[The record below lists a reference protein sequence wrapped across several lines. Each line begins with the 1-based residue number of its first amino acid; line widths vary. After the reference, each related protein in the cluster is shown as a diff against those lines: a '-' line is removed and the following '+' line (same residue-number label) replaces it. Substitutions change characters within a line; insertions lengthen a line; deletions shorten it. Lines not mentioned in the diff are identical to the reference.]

1 MDIDFIKQCLKDRRI
16 RWSYH
21 LNMRLKE
28 RFISREMILNS
39 VDKFEIIE
47 EYPNDKYLPSCLI
60 FSEYENLKF
69 HIHIAVDY
77 DDRSIVIVTAYK
89 PSLEKWNEDFKTRR
103 PK

>member
-1 MDIDFIKQCLKDRRI
+1 MDIDFIKQCVKERRV

-28 RFISREMILNS
+28 RFIPREMILNS
-39 VDKFEIIE
+39 VDNFEIIE

-60 FSEYENLKF
+60 YSEYEGVKF
-69 HIHIAVDY
+69 HIQIALDF
-77 DDRSIVIVTAYK
+77 DDRSIVLVTAYK
-89 PSLEKWNEDFKTRR
+89 PSSDKWHKDLKTRV